1 MANLKETPVWEAGVY
16 QWETSDPVM
25 GGENGIDNKPTRQLA
40 NRTSWLKAEMAR
52 ANDLIHANQQTATQQ
67 FALKTTAITAGAGL
81 TGGGV
86 LRDNQTLS
94 LGKPSKITATTTNLA
109 VSNTHTHEIDKASG
123 TVAGIVMLSAST
135 SSTATDKAATPSA
148 VKAAYDLAASKVSLT
163 ANQAIAGSKTF
174 INPIIVGE
182 TSSWEK
188 MRFNV
193 KGGHWQLE
201 FNPAGIDGKSLNF
214 LFTSSEKNPQQT
226 RIRFPTVTAHQ
237 NVAYE
242 SWVEGTINKVVER
255 FAASNHTH
263 TWASI
268 TGKPAKFA
276 PEAHTHTEYLPKTGG
291 TIDGNLKIQGH
302 SDNWYGNWIN
312 NTNAL
317 GSVFSHLET
326 GGITRAGIETSHEG
340 NGSWRIALMGT
351 AQGDINQDRH
361 EQLMTVGAASVWTK
375 AYGSL
380 HDYFTRR
387 NEFAVQATDNGY
399 TRLPNGLILQW
410 GSFYYNDLSDWNNT
424 FDIAYPIAFPNK
436 VLSVVACGAG
446 YQGTPTNAAT
456 LRNHNFTAYV
466 REMYAGA
473 EAGGVRWFAIGF

>member
-1 MANLKETPVWEAGVY
+1 MANLKETPVWEVGVY

-52 ANDLIHANQQTATQQ
+52 TNDLIHANQQTATQQ
-67 FALKTTAITAGAGL
+67 FALKTTTITAGAGL

-174 INPIIVGE
+174 TNPIIVGE
-182 TSSWEK
+182 TSGWEK

-242 SWVEGTINKVVER
+242 SWVEGAINKVVGR

-268 TGKPAKFA
+268 TGKPATFA
-276 PEAHTHTEYLPKTGG
+276 PAAHTHTEYLPKTGG
-291 TIDGNLKIQGH
+291 VIDGNLKIQGH
-302 SDNWYGNWIN
+302 SDNWYGSWIN

-317 GSVFSHLET
+317 GSVFLHLAT
-326 GGITRAGIETSHEG
+326 GGIARAGIETSHEG
-340 NGSWRIALMGT
+340 NGSWRIALVGT
-351 AQGDINQDRH
+351 AQGDINQARH
-361 EQLMTVGAASVWTK
+361 EQLMTVSAASVWTK

-387 NEFAVQATDNGY
+387 NEFTVQTTDNGY

-410 GSFYYNDLSDWNNT
+410 GSFYYNDLGDWNNT

-466 REMYAGA
+466 REMYTGA

>member
-1 MANLKETPVWEAGVY
+1 MQAIDTQDNEFHDG
-16 QWETSDPVM
+16 
-25 GGENGIDNKPTRQLA
+25 NGTTELGTILPAWWLNQVQAELLA
-40 NRTSWLKAEMAR
+40 V
-52 ANDLIHANQQTATQQ
+52 
-67 FALKTTAITAGAGL
+67 ITGAGIAPKRNERNQL
-81 TGGGV
+81 QAA
-86 LRDNQTLS
+86 LRHMMTQA
-94 LGKPSKITATTTNLA
+94 KPA
-109 VSNTHTHEIDKASG
+109 DASG
-123 TVAGIVMLSAST
+123 TTKGIVMLSAST

-148 VKAAYDLAASKVSLT
+148 VKAAYDLAANKVSLT

-242 SWVEGTINKVVER
+242 SWVEGAINKVVGR
-255 FAASNHTH
+255 FAASN
-263 TWASI
+263 
-268 TGKPAKFA
+268 
-276 PEAHTHTEYLPKTGG
+276 HTHTEYLPKTGG

-302 SDNWYGNWIN
+302 SDSWYGSWIN

-317 GSVFSHLET
+317 GGAFLHLAT
-326 GGITRAGIETSHEG
+326 GGITRAGIETFHEG
-340 NGSWRIALMGT
+340 NGSWRIALVGT
-351 AQGDINQDRH
+351 AQGDINQARH
-361 EQLMTVGAASVWTK
+361 EQLMTVSAASVWTK

-410 GSFYYNDLSDWNNT
+410 AVSITTICPAGIIPLISPILLHFQTKYCRLSPAVQAT
-424 FDIAYPIAFPNK
+424 KAHQPTPPLCVITISQPMYEKCTQVQRLAECAG
-436 VLSVVACGAG
+436 LQSV
-446 YQGTPTNAAT
+446 
-456 LRNHNFTAYV
+456 FK
-466 REMYAGA
+466 
-473 EAGGVRWFAIGF
+473 GVN

>member
-1 MANLKETPVWEAGVY
+1 MANLKETPVWEAGIY

-52 ANDLIHANQQTATQQ
+52 TNDLIHANQQTATQQ
-67 FALKTTAITAGAGL
+67 FALKTTTITAGAGL

-94 LGKPSKITATTTNLA
+94 LGTPSKITATTTNSA
-109 VSNTHTHEIDKASG
+109 ISNTHTHEIDKASG
-123 TVAGIVMLSAST
+123 TVAGIVMLSASID
-135 SSTATDKAATPSA
+135 STATDKAATPSA
-148 VKAAYDLAASKVSLT
+148 VRAAYGLAASKVSLT
-163 ANQAIAGSKTF
+163 GNETIAGSKTF
-174 INPIIVGE
+174 SNPIIVDE
-182 TSSWEK
+182 SRLWEK

-193 KGGHWQLE
+193 KGGHWKLE

-214 LFTSSEKNPQQT
+214 LFASSETNPQQTT
-226 RIRFPTVTAHQ
+226 RIRFPTVTEHQ

-242 SWVEGTINKVVER
+242 SWVESMINKVVGR
-255 FAASNHTH
+255 FAASN
-263 TWASI
+263 
-268 TGKPAKFA
+268 
-276 PEAHTHTEYLPKTGG
+276 HTHTEYLPKTGG

-317 GSVFSHLET
+317 GSVFLHLET
-326 GGITRAGIETSHEG
+326 GGITRAGIETFHGG
-340 NGSWRIALMGT
+340 NGSWHIALTGT
-351 AQGDINQDRH
+351 VQGDINQDRH

-410 GSFYYNDLSDWNNT
+410 GSFYYNDLPSWNNT

-456 LRNHNFTAYV
+456 LRYHNFTAYV
-466 REMYAGA
+466 REMYTGA

>member
-40 NRTSWLKAEMAR
+40 NRTSWLKAEISR

-67 FALKTTAITAGAGL
+67 FALKTTTITAGAGL

-174 INPIIVGE
+174 TNPIIVGE

-226 RIRFPTVTAHQ
+226 RIRFPTVTEHQ

-242 SWVEGTINKVVER
+242 SWVEGAINKVVGR

-268 TGKPAKFA
+268 TGKPATFA
-276 PEAHTHTEYLPKTGG
+276 PAAHTHTEYLPKTGG
-291 TIDGNLKIQGH
+291 VIDGNLKIQGH
-302 SDNWYGNWIN
+302 SDNWYGSWIN

-317 GSVFSHLET
+317 GSAFFHLGT

-340 NGSWRIALMGT
+340 NGSWRIALVGT
-351 AQGDINQDRH
+351 AQGDINQARH

-410 GSFYYNDLSDWNNT
+410 GSFYYNDLGDWNNT

-466 REMYAGA
+466 REMYTGA

>member
-1 MANLKETPVWEAGVY
+1 MITQA
-16 QWETSDPVM
+16 
-25 GGENGIDNKPTRQLA
+25 KPA
-40 NRTSWLKAEMAR
+40 
-52 ANDLIHANQQTATQQ
+52 D
-67 FALKTTAITAGAGL
+67 
-81 TGGGV
+81 
-86 LRDNQTLS
+86 
-94 LGKPSKITATTTNLA
+94 
-109 VSNTHTHEIDKASG
+109 ASG
-123 TVAGIVMLSAST
+123 TTKGIVMLSAST

-174 INPIIVGE
+174 TNPIIVGE
-182 TSSWEK
+182 TSGWEK

-361 EQLMTVGAASVWTK
+361 EQLMTVSAASVWTK

-410 GSFYYNDLSDWNNT
+410 GSFYYNDLGDWNNT
-424 FDIAYPIAFPNK
+424 FDIAYPITFPNK

-466 REMYAGA
+466 REMYTGA

>member
-123 TVAGIVMLSAST
+123 AVAGIVMLSAST

-174 INPIIVGE
+174 TNPIIVGE
-182 TSSWEK
+182 TSGWEK

-242 SWVEGTINKVVER
+242 SWVESTINNKVVGR
-255 FAASNHTH
+255 FAASN
-263 TWASI
+263 
-268 TGKPAKFA
+268 
-276 PEAHTHTEYLPKTGG
+276 HTHTEYLPKTGG

-302 SDNWYGNWIN
+302 SDNWYGSWIN

-317 GSVFSHLET
+317 GSVFLHLAT

-361 EQLMTVGAASVWTK
+361 EQLMTVSAASVWTK

-387 NEFAVQATDNGY
+387 NEFTVQTTDNGY

-410 GSFYYNDLSDWNNT
+410 GSFYYNDLGDWNNT

-466 REMYAGA
+466 REMYTGA

>member
-1 MANLKETPVWEAGVY
+1 
-16 QWETSDPVM
+16 
-25 GGENGIDNKPTRQLA
+25 
-40 NRTSWLKAEMAR
+40 
-52 ANDLIHANQQTATQQ
+52 
-67 FALKTTAITAGAGL
+67 LKTTAITAGAGL

-123 TVAGIVMLSAST
+123 AVAGIVMLSAST

-174 INPIIVGE
+174 TNPIIVGE
-182 TSSWEK
+182 TSGWEK

-242 SWVEGTINKVVER
+242 SWVESTINNKVVGR
-255 FAASNHTH
+255 FAASN
-263 TWASI
+263 
-268 TGKPAKFA
+268 
-276 PEAHTHTEYLPKTGG
+276 HTHTEYLPKTGG

-302 SDNWYGNWIN
+302 SDNWYGSWIN

-317 GSVFSHLET
+317 GSVFLHLAT

-361 EQLMTVGAASVWTK
+361 EQLMTVSAASVWTK

-387 NEFAVQATDNGY
+387 NEFTVQTTDNGY

-410 GSFYYNDLSDWNNT
+410 GSFYYNDLGDWNNT

-466 REMYAGA
+466 REMYTGA